1 MHSLRYSSIT
11 ANKNWILISGTH
23 ICIPEGIVTCS
34 PNYQIRSFFLS
45 YPSQVFRGWG
55 KCLVDVADTWAL
67 IGRPSL
73 ILIIYLI
80 SVLVSNIC
88 FCVLIQKQVHLF
100 VSVLVALCQGK
111 TLPGVPCRTGYQY
124 YQNLVRSPNLCVNR
138 GVLLK

>member
-1 MHSLRYSSIT
+1 MKCVHSLRYSSIT

-73 ILIIYLI
+73 IFSIYLSHI
-80 SVLVSNIC
+80 SFGFKDMFLCVHTKIGTSVCIC
-88 FCVLIQKQVHLF
+88 FGSIMPGQNVTRCPMHDRLSILPELGQK
-100 VSVLVALCQGK
+100 S
-111 TLPGVPCRTGYQY
+111 
-124 YQNLVRSPNLCVNR
+124 
-138 GVLLK
+138 